1 MFNEYLKN
9 VMKIKSEVIVFLL
22 SIWMT
27 GCVTNNLAYRTNEK
41 IKQVNLGMTKSEVI
55 AILGPKY
62 MIASSSKDE
71 KGNPAE
77 VLAYKSDS
85 SEEYRLKFISNKL
98 IEWNREHINKY
109 VIPDQP
115 TPVLK

>member
-1 MFNEYLKN
+1 MLNEYYRN
-9 VMKIKSEVIVFLL
+9 AMKIKIGVLVFFL
-22 SIWMT
+22 SVWLT
-27 GCVTNNLAYRTNEK
+27 GCVTNNMAWRTNER
-41 IKQVNLGMTKSEVI
+41 IKEVNLGMTKSEVI

-71 KGNPAE
+71 KGNPTE

-98 IEWNREHINKY
+98 IEWNREHVNKY
-109 VIPDQP
+109 VVPDQP
-115 TPVLK
+115 TPVVK